1 MRRPLLCPNFSSFNI
16 ETLIMNQ
23 GNSIYFFVVRHI
35 S

>member
-1 MRRPLLCPNFSSFNI
+1 MRRPLLCPNVSSFNI